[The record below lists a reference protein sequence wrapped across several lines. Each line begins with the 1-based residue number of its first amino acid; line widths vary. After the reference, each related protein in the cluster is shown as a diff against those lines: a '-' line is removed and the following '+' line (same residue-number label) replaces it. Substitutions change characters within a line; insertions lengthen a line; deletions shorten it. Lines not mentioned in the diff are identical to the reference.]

1 MKFLEKLKESLLSVL
16 PITIIIFLLIF
27 LFIDVE
33 VDLIIKL
40 VLSAILLII
49 GITVFSLGADTSMIE
64 LGSGVGSTL
73 SKNGKLIFML
83 VCGLV
88 IGFIIT
94 FAEPDLMVL
103 ARQVADFS
111 SLNSIWLFI
120 SVVSVG
126 VGILLL
132 LGILRVYFKIKLS
145 ILLFA
150 SYAIVFILSFFV
162 PQEFVPIAFDSGS
175 VTTGPISVPFL
186 ISFGLG
192 LSSVRDSKD
201 EEDNSF
207 GMIALCSVGP
217 IISVMFLSL
226 FLDPSSSGGASEV
239 ITNVGIFEDLFSTL
253 LESLKDV
260 AIILLPIIAIFV
272 LFQIFSFKYPKTK
285 VVRMLFGFLLAY
297 LGISLFLTGVEIGYL
312 RIGTAIG
319 EYFLGLSNKNWAILV
334 GFVLGA
340 FAIIAE
346 PALHVLKKQVEDV
359 TTGTI
364 RQSVIVVTISIGVAL
379 SVMVAVIRA
388 IYSFN
393 VLYMLI
399 PLYSLSIILAFINPK
414 LITAIAFDSGGV
426 ATGSMAVSFI
436 LPMVS
441 GLAKTGN
448 GFGTIA
454 LIACFPVVTMQI
466 LGLIYKIKVSKNN
479 KLILNEKLKN
489 NYIVEFD
496 YERHYLEP
504 LVVTRD
510 EVIEFEYTKKKKG
523 GKVRETHKRR

>member
-1 MKFLEKLKESLLSVL
+1 MYYRSESNFVEAEKENYKTDIIDSNFNVVLED
-16 PITIIIFLLIF
+16 III
-27 LFIDVE
+27 
-33 VDLIIKL
+33 
-40 VLSAILLII
+40 
-49 GITVFSLGADTSMIE
+49 
-64 LGSGVGSTL
+64 
-73 SKNGKLIFML
+73 
-83 VCGLV
+83 
-88 IGFIIT
+88 
-94 FAEPDLMVL
+94 
-103 ARQVADFS
+103 
-111 SLNSIWLFI
+111 
-120 SVVSVG
+120 
-126 VGILLL
+126 
-132 LGILRVYFKIKLS
+132 
-145 ILLFA
+145 
-150 SYAIVFILSFFV
+150 
-162 PQEFVPIAFDSGS
+162 
-175 VTTGPISVPFL
+175 
-186 ISFGLG
+186 
-192 LSSVRDSKD
+192 
-201 EEDNSF
+201 
-207 GMIALCSVGP
+207 
-217 IISVMFLSL
+217 
-226 FLDPSSSGGASEV
+226 SEV
-239 ITNVGIFEDLFSTL
+239 NN
-253 LESLKDV
+253 
-260 AIILLPIIAIFV
+260 
-272 LFQIFSFKYPKTK
+272 
-285 VVRMLFGFLLAY
+285 
-297 LGISLFLTGVEIGYL
+297 EIGYL

-319 EYFLGLSNKNWAILV
+319 EYFSGLSNKNWAILV

-441 GLAKTGN
+441 GLAESGN

-479 KLILNEKLKN
+479 KLKLNEKLKN